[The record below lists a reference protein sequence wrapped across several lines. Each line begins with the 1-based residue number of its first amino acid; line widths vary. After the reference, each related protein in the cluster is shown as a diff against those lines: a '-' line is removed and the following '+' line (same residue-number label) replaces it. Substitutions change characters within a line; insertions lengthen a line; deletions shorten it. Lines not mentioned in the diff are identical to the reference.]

1 MTGSLLQ
8 VALSG
13 IQAAQLGLN
22 TTSHNIANVNTPN
35 YNRQVTSQ
43 SSTPPVYFGA
53 GFAGS
58 GVRVDAITRSYSDLL
73 TGQLRAAES
82 QSTRST
88 VYAQTVDQL
97 NSFVGD
103 SNGSV
108 TGAMSDFFGAL
119 QLVTTSPGDA
129 AARQAVYASAQSV
142 VQRFRGVD
150 RNLTQLRDDINQRA
164 ENLVTDINSRTQ
176 EIADL
181 GTRIVAATA
190 SGRPPNDLL
199 DQRDAMLGE
208 LNRLARIS
216 VTAQADGSISVYLG
230 NGQALLNGS
239 IAQKLAMAEN
249 PLETAAPTLGV
260 KSGSIVVSL
269 AGNGE
274 VGGELGGLLSARD
287 EALTS
292 VTVAVGRM
300 ARVFTDAI
308 NERNHLG
315 IDPAGNAGGDIFAID
330 PPVAA
335 AAASTS
341 GSASIA
347 VTIIDAHALKA
358 SDYRVDATASGYTVT
373 RLSDS
378 QQQAFASAPITIDGL
393 RFDVTGAPTTG
404 DRFGV
409 RAVSDAV
416 STLRLAIGDATKI
429 ASASSLRIDSL
440 SANKGTG
447 VASVAIDSDD
457 PALHDAAQLVFDG
470 AGQVTI
476 TTAAGSTVLA
486 YTAGTPIV
494 MNGWSVY
501 MRGTPAAGDTFQLDA
516 NTNTDG
522 DNRNAVALAALET
535 SEMVPGMS
543 FNGMYAALVVD
554 IGTKGREA
562 AAARDANEGLA
573 TSVGAAREAIS
584 GVNLDEEALNLMSYQ
599 QAYQAAGRMIGIANN
614 LFDTILSISS

>member
-88 VYAQTVDQL
+88 AYAQTVDQI

-108 TGAMSDFFGAL
+108 TVAMSDFFASL

-150 RNLTQLRDDINQRA
+150 RNLTQLRDDINHRA
-164 ENLVTDINSRTQ
+164 ENLVTDINRRTQ
-176 EIADL
+176 AIADL

-190 SGRPPNDLL
+190 SGRPPNDLR

-287 EALTS
+287 ETLTS

-308 NERNHLG
+308 NARNHLG
-315 IDPAGNAGGDIFAID
+315 IDPAGNAGGDIFTID

-335 AAASTS
+335 AAASNS

-347 VTIIDAHALKA
+347 VTVVDAHALKA
-358 SDYRVDATASGYTVT
+358 SDYRVDATAGGYTVT
-373 RLSDS
+373 RLSNS
-378 QQQAFASAPITIDGL
+378 QQQTFASAPITTDGL
-393 RFDVTGAPTTG
+393 RFDVTGVPTTG

-409 RAVSDAV
+409 RTVSDAV

-440 SANKGTG
+440 PANQGTG
-447 VASVAIDSDD
+447 VASVAIDNDD

-494 MNGWSVY
+494 LNGWSVY
-501 MRGTPAAGDTFQLDA
+501 MRGTPAAGDTFQIDA

-562 AAARDANEGLA
+562 TAARDANEGLA
-573 TSVGAAREAIS
+573 TSVSAAREAIS